1 MYWECLFSFS
11 QHPPKIFPSEFPRQI
26 VLDPLQKKIASELQ
40 MVYPV
45 VQMEFTV
52 KMDKNI

>member
-1 MYWECLFSFS
+1 MPFFLFTTSP
-11 QHPPKIFPSEFPRQI
+11 QNFPSEFPRQI

>member
-1 MYWECLFSFS
+1 M
-11 QHPPKIFPSEFPRQI
+11 
-26 VLDPLQKKIASELQ
+26 LDPLQKKIASELQ

-52 KMDKNI
+52 KMDKNIKEMYMYIQLMYQFSNCSKLRNKC

>member
-1 MYWECLFSFS
+1 MPFFLFTTS
-11 QHPPKIFPSEFPRQI
+11 PPPIFPSEFPRQI
-26 VLDPLQKKIASELQ
+26 VLDPLHKKIASELQ

>member
-1 MYWECLFSFS
+1 MPFFLFTTSPQNFS
-11 QHPPKIFPSEFPRQI
+11 KWIPEANSVRPSTE
-26 VLDPLQKKIASELQ
+26 KKIASELQ